1 MTSVLTAGPVPAPTR
16 ICAAFLT
23 CIERDG
29 LRATSL
35 DDVAVEAECGRA
47 TIYRVIP
54 GGRAGLLRA
63 TIDHSLGILINGCI
77 DAVVDADTL
86 EDAVAVSLHAA
97 ATELAASAAL
107 QRLLIEEPG
116 AILPFLSFEGLQP
129 LLDRVSAI
137 SPALFGRFGSAE
149 QARSA
154 GDWIARVVL
163 GHLRSPG
170 GPVDLTNLVDCHR
183 LVGTFFTATSDQP
196 TTSPLS
202 AITC

>member
-1 MTSVLTAGPVPAPTR
+1 VTSVLAPAVPVPTR

-35 DDVAVEAECGRA
+35 DDVAAEAGCGRA
-47 TIYRVIP
+47 TIYRVFP
-54 GGRAGLLRA
+54 GGRAGLLAA
-63 TIDHSLGILINGCI
+63 TIDHSLSVIIAGCLE
-77 DAVVDADTL
+77 AVDGADTL
-86 EDAVAVSLHAA
+86 DDAVARSLHCAA
-97 ATELAASAAL
+97 ALLDASAAL
-107 QRLLIEEPG
+107 RRLLIEEPG

-129 LLDRVSAI
+129 LLGRVAEM
-137 SPALFGRFGSAE
+137 SPALFGRFGTDT

-170 GPVDLTNLVDCHR
+170 GPIDLTDPDHCRRLVD
-183 LVGTFFTATSDQP
+183 TFFTP
-196 TTSPLS
+196 
-202 AITC
+202 